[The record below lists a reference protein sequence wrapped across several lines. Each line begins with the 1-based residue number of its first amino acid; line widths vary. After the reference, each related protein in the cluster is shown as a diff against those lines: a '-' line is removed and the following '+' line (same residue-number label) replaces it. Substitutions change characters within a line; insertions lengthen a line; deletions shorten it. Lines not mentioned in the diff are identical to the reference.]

1 MRMMG
6 SACRL
11 ITICENAVIGCERA
25 RTDERAESM
34 DACNQF

>member
-1 MRMMG
+1 MMG
-6 SACRL
+6 SVCRL
-11 ITICENAVIGCERA
+11 IITCENDVIGCERA

>member
-6 SACRL
+6 SVCRL
-11 ITICENAVIGCERA
+11 IITCENAAIGCERA
-25 RTDERAESM
+25 RADERAEST